1 MTARALPEGLDWDAL
16 AHLEAVERLGTAAA
30 AGRELGVAA
39 STVYRRI
46 AALEASLG
54 LRCFVPGEG
63 VTAVA
68 RELASLVRETAAG
81 VVAIRRRARE
91 DHGVVRGRVRLTT
104 VDGFMPLL
112 VEPLTALAARHPELE
127 LDVNVSNAGL
137 SVRRGEADV
146 ALTAVP
152 RPGPHLVG
160 RRLFSIEFGVFGLE
174 RLARDPDAAPWVVLG
189 PPLHTSA
196 IARWEQ
202 AHLAGRRIAVRT
214 ASRRAFDDLV
224 GAGVG
229 IGVMPRR
236 LAALDRRLVEVPA
249 FREATAELTTPAWL
263 LTHPELQGRAPVV
276 AVMRTIADYLA
287 G

>member
-68 RELASLVRETAAG
+68 RELASLARETAAG

-127 LDVNVSNAGL
+127 LDVLVSPP
-137 SVRRGEADV
+137 V
-146 ALTAVP
+146 AP
-152 RPGPHLVG
+152 
-160 RRLFSIEFGVFGLE
+160 
-174 RLARDPDAAPWVVLG
+174 APE
-189 PPLHTSA
+189 PPEL
-196 IARWEQ
+196 
-202 AHLAGRRIAVRT
+202 LPCIAVSGHAARQEMNT
-214 ASRRAFDDLV
+214 TSPAARLGSNDTTGSR
-224 GAGVG
+224 
-229 IGVMPRR
+229 
-236 LAALDRRLVEVPA
+236 
-249 FREATAELTTPAWL
+249 
-263 LTHPELQGRAPVV
+263 
-276 AVMRTIADYLA
+276 
-287 G
+287 